1 MCAILR
7 IIPITIRTVAI
18 IEKMHVRG
26 INNFFI
32 TVCIGLTNKG
42 KVIYIERI
50 RENNKNPELG
60 GSGLTNFSLYALF
73 KSRCKSFQ

>member
-32 TVCIGLTNKG
+32 TICIGLTNKV
-42 KVIYIERI
+42 KAIYIERL
-50 RENNKNPELG
+50 RENKKILSWVTQDSWGNV
-60 GSGLTNFSLYALF
+60 
-73 KSRCKSFQ
+73 